1 MAFSERLLIPPGS
14 HVARDEVAANAPD
27 DLTREQAERK
37 TRKANRRLAK
47 LQYLLFANA
56 GPSLLIVL
64 QGPDAAGKDGLIRH
78 LFGGL
83 NPQGVT
89 VTAFAKPTAIE
100 ARHDFLWRVHRSAPA
115 KGEIAVFNRSHY
127 EAVLVE
133 RVRELVTPHVWHA
146 RFAMINAFEELLAQ
160 NGTRILKFF
169 LHIDADEQLERFRR
183 RLEDKRR
190 QWKISEDDYAD
201 RQLWPQF
208 VEANQAMLERTS
220 TPAAPW
226 YVIPANQK
234 WYRNFAVS
242 KIVVAAVKDLG
253 LTIPPP
259 TVDIA
264 EIRRKYHAAA
274 RSRHE
279 PAG

>member
-1 MAFSERLLIPPGS
+1 MTVSQRFLVRPGS
-14 HVARDEVAANAPD
+14 SVDLNAIEAKSPG
-27 DLTREQAERK
+27 DLGRERAERK
-37 TRKANRRLAK
+37 TRKATERLAK

-64 QGPDAAGKDGLIRH
+64 QGPDASGKDGLIKH
-78 LFGGL
+78 LFAGL

-89 VTAFAKPTAIE
+89 VTAFEKPTPIE
-100 ARHDFLWRVHRSAPA
+100 AAHDFLWRVHGHAPA

-133 RVRELVTPHVWHA
+133 RVRELVPA
-146 RFAMINAFEELLAQ
+146 RQWQARYAMINAFEELLAQ
-160 NGTRILKFF
+160 NGTHILKFF

-201 RQLWPQF
+201 RELWPQF
-208 VEANQAMLERTS
+208 ADANEAMLEKTS

-226 YVIPANQK
+226 YVIPSNQK
-234 WYRNFAVS
+234 WYRNYAVS
-242 KIVVAAVKDLG
+242 KIVVSAMKELG

-259 TVDIA
+259 SVDIA
-264 EIRRKYHAAA
+264 AIRRKYHAAA
-274 RSRHE
+274 HSD
-279 PAG
+279 A